1 MKNTFVREKSL
12 TARNCKYKEVDWFL
26 YSEEEQEAV
35 RRTRRTK
42 TRASPPK
49 VKQMNKAYSRKYF
62 RWLFFNNFEVGDYYL
77 TLTFSEDN
85 LPKTFEETKR
95 KVDNYIKRLRR
106 MYRKNGVELKYL
118 LVYEGRHSKSRLHWH
133 LILNGGAVINRDLI
147 EKMWDCGRAN
157 NDRLQLK
164 GEKLFF
170 CLSQYLRKEQ
180 AKAEKNERSWSA
192 SQNLLRPEKNPSLIT
207 DDYKISKRRMR
218 KLQEAAKHDEVQ
230 PFVEKIYKGFEL
242 VHYTIGT
249 NEVTGRPFA
258 RLRLQRRNI

>member
-49 VKQMNKAYSRKYF
+49 VKRMNNVYSRQYF
-62 RWLFFNNFEVGDYYL
+62 RWLLFNNFFAGDYHL
-77 TLTFSEDN
+77 TLTFAEYLDEASA
-85 LPKTFEETKR
+85 KKS
-95 KVDNYIKRLRR
+95 VDNYIRTLRR
-106 MYRKNGVELKYL
+106 LYLKHGIALKYL
-118 LVYEGRHSKSRLHWH
+118 IVKEQGRKGARLHWH
-133 LILNGGAVINRDLI
+133 MVLNGGGVIDRDEI
-147 EKMWDCGRAN
+147 EQKWTHGYAN
-157 NDRLQLK
+157 ADRLRVDAKDGLYGLSRYLTK
-164 GEKLFF
+164 SMEYCEKH
-170 CLSQYLRKEQ
+170 K
-180 AKAEKNERSWSA
+180 RSWIS
-192 SQNLLRPEKNPSLIT
+192 SQNLLRPEKNPNLIT

-218 KLQEAAKHDEVQ
+218 KLQEAAKNDEVQ

-258 RLRLQRRNI
+258 RLCLQRRNI